1 MDDARRRLFY
11 SGEWGC
17 SKIDGFCQQARLG
30 QKLYSE
36 YDHEWKYPHSD
47 PKRVRYTGVMLPS
60 NAPPEYADRQT
71 LWNAVDAAEKSNK
84 AQTARRFTI
93 TLPRELTFEQN
104 LALIREYC
112 TKQFV
117 DKGMICDLYYQ
128 DSGNGNPHVHLMLT
142 MRAMDEQGRWLPK
155 TKTAYVLDEN
165 GQRIRGDNGK
175 WLRERMDTVDW
186 NDQKYAE
193 TWRHEWE
200 IAQNNA
206 LEAAGCT
213 ERIDMRS
220 YERQGITDLEP
231 QIHLGPEVA
240 ALERKGISTARGE
253 HNREIE
259 HVNALIRGL
268 QKTIAALG
276 EWLQGIKETLSRHE
290 TISNPDDYNLGEV
303 LLSYLELRKADRE
316 FWNHRAQTKASLKDL
331 QAILNAISFL
341 KERELDTVYALGEY
355 LSRIDTQMNDLRK
368 DVRSKEQ
375 RIRDVDALQ
384 NADKTVHDLQPV
396 YSEYSSIRWK
406 SAKERFV
413 TAHTDELEQYKK
425 AQRLLHKFGLS
436 QPIDR
441 KSLRAEKA
449 QLEQEIEALRP
460 DVDAVQAELDELKT
474 VRYWV
479 RKVIPDALTSRTESG
494 SSSVRENMETYQNVN
509 ELSELLE
516 KTAKQI
522 ADPNNERTQHTK
534 QHQRTSPFEV
544 IPY

>member
-1 MDDARRRLFY
+1 MAGASY
-11 SGEWGC
+11 Y
-17 SKIDGFCQQARLG
+17 LG

-47 PKRVRYTGVMLPS
+47 PKRVQYTEVMLPS
-60 NAPPEYADRQT
+60 NAPSEYADRQT
-71 LWNAVDAAEKSNK
+71 LWNAVDAAEKSTK

-104 LALIREYC
+104 LALIRDYC

-117 DKGMICDLYYQ
+117 DKGMICDLYYH

-142 MRAMDEQGRWLPK
+142 MRAMDENGRWLPK

-165 GQRIRGDNGK
+165 GQRIRGGNGK
-175 WLRERMDTVDW
+175 WLRERRDTVDW

-193 TWRHEWE
+193 IWRHEWE
-200 IAQNNA
+200 LAQNNA
-206 LEAAGCT
+206 LEAAGRT

-231 QIHLGPEVA
+231 QIHLGPEAA

-253 HNREIE
+253 HNREIK

-276 EWLQGIKETLSRHE
+276 EWLHGIKETLSRHE

-316 FWNHRAQTKASLKDL
+316 FWDHRAQTKASLKDL

-341 KERELDTVYALGEY
+341 KERELDTVHAFGKY
-355 LSRIDTQMNDLRK
+355 LSRTNERMNELRK
-368 DVRSKEQ
+368 EVRSKEQ
-375 RIRDVDALQ
+375 RIRDIDALL
-384 NADKTVHDLQPV
+384 NADKTVHDLQSM
-396 YSEYSSIRWK
+396 YDEYSSIRWK
-406 SAKERFV
+406 GTKERFV
-413 TAHTDELEQYKK
+413 TTHANELEQYKK

-436 QPIDR
+436 HPIDR
-441 KSLRAEKA
+441 KSLRAEKV

-479 RKVIPDALTSRTESG
+479 RKVIPDALPSRTESV
-494 SSSVRENMETYQNVN
+494 SSSVRETMEMYQNTN
-509 ELSELLE
+509 ELSDLLE
-516 KTAKQI
+516 QTAKRVT
-522 ADPNNERTQHTK
+522 DPNRKKEQGSQKYQH
-534 QHQRTSPFEV
+534 
-544 IPY
+544 IIM

>member
-1 MDDARRRLFY
+1 MAGASY
-11 SGEWGC
+11 Y
-17 SKIDGFCQQARLG
+17 LG

-47 PKRVRYTGVMLPS
+47 PKRVRYTEIMLPS

-71 LWNAVDAAEKSNK
+71 LWNAVDAVEKSTK

-93 TLPRELTFEQN
+93 TLPRELSFEQN
-104 LALIREYC
+104 LSLIRDYC

-117 DKGMICDLYYQ
+117 DKGMICDLYYH

-142 MRAMDEQGRWLPK
+142 MRAMDENGHWLPK
-155 TKTAYVLDEN
+155 TKTAYVLEN
-165 GQRIRGDNGK
+165 GERVRGDNGK

-193 TWRHEWE
+193 IWRHEWE

-206 LEAAGCT
+206 LEAAGRT

-231 QIHLGPEVA
+231 QIHLGPEAA
-240 ALERKGISTARGE
+240 ALERKGVPTTRGE
-253 HNREIE
+253 RNREIKL
-259 HVNALIRGL
+259 VNTLIRGL

-276 EWLQGIKETLSRHE
+276 EWLRNIRETLSQHE
-290 TISNPDDYNLGEV
+290 TITNPDDYNLGEV

-331 QAILNAISFL
+331 QTILNAISFL
-341 KERELDTVYALGEY
+341 KERELDTVHTLGEY
-355 LSRIDTQMNDLRK
+355 LSRTDAHMNDLRK
-368 DVRSKEQ
+368 DVRGKEQ
-375 RIRDVDALQ
+375 RIRDIDALL

-425 AQRLLHKFGLS
+425 AQRLLHKFGVS
-436 QPIDR
+436 HPIDR
-441 KSLRAEKA
+441 KSLLAEKV
-449 QLEQEIEALRP
+449 QHEQEIEALRP

-479 RKVIPDALTSRTESG
+479 RKVIPAALPNRTESG
-494 SSSVRENMETYQNVN
+494 TQSVRVTMEMYQNTN

-516 KTAKQI
+516 QTAKQVI
-522 ADPNNERTQHTK
+522 VPNHTEEQHTK
-534 QHQRTSPFEV
+534 ENQKKTIR
-544 IPY
+544 

>member
-1 MDDARRRLFY
+1 MAGASY
-11 SGEWGC
+11 Y
-17 SKIDGFCQQARLG
+17 LG

-47 PKRVRYTGVMLPS
+47 PKRVRYTEVMLPS

-71 LWNAVDAAEKSNK
+71 LWNAVDAAEKSTK

-117 DKGMICDLYYQ
+117 DKGMICDLYYH

-142 MRAMDEQGRWLPK
+142 MRAMDENGRWLPK

-193 TWRHEWE
+193 IWRHEWE

-206 LEAAGCT
+206 LEAAGRT

-231 QIHLGPEVA
+231 QIHLGPEAA
-240 ALERKGISTARGE
+240 ALERKGIPTTHGE
-253 HNREIE
+253 HNREIKY
-259 HVNALIRGL
+259 VNTLIRGL

-316 FWNHRAQTKASLKDL
+316 FWDHRAQTKASLKDL

-341 KERELDTVYALGEY
+341 KERELDTVQSLGEY
-355 LSRIDTQMNDLRK
+355 LSRTDAHMNELRK
-368 DVRSKEQ
+368 EVRGKEQ
-375 RIRDVDALQ
+375 RIRDIDALL
-384 NADKTVHDLQPV
+384 NADKAVHDLQSM
-396 YSEYSSIRWK
+396 YDEYSNIRWK

-413 TAHTDELEQYKK
+413 TTHADELEQYKK

-436 QPIDR
+436 HPIDR
-441 KSLRAEKA
+441 KTLRAEKT

-460 DVDAVQAELDELKT
+460 DADAVQAELDELKT

-479 RKVIPDALTSRTESG
+479 RKVVPDALPNRTESG
-494 SSSVRENMETYQNVN
+494 RSSLRETMEAAQNQ
-509 ELSELLE
+509 SELNNLME
-516 KTAKQI
+516 KNAKHIMTHQQ
-522 ADPNNERTQHTK
+522 NTEQHET
-534 QHQRTSPFEV
+534 QHQRNITL
-544 IPY
+544 

>member
-1 MDDARRRLFY
+1 MAGASY
-11 SGEWGC
+11 Y
-17 SKIDGFCQQARLG
+17 LG

-47 PKRVRYTGVMLPS
+47 PKRVRYTEVMLPS
-60 NAPPEYADRQT
+60 NAPPKYADRQT
-71 LWNAVDAAEKSNK
+71 LWNAVDAAEKSSK

-112 TKQFV
+112 AKQFV
-117 DKGMICDLYYQ
+117 DKGMICDLYYH

-142 MRAMDEQGRWLPK
+142 MRAMDENGRWLPK

-165 GQRIRGDNGK
+165 GDRIRGTNGK

-193 TWRHEWE
+193 IWRHEWE

-206 LEAAGCT
+206 LEAAGRT

-231 QIHLGPEVA
+231 QIHLGTEA
-240 ALERKGISTARGE
+240 AAMERKGIATTRGE
-253 HNREIE
+253 RNREIK
-259 HVNALIRGL
+259 HVNTLIRGL

-341 KERELDTVYALGEY
+341 KERELDTVHALGEY
-355 LSRIDTQMNDLRK
+355 LSRTNERMNELRK
-368 DVRSKEQ
+368 EVRSKEQ
-375 RIRDVDALQ
+375 RIRDIDALL

-396 YSEYSSIRWK
+396 YSEYSYIRWK

-413 TAHTDELEQYKK
+413 TTHADELEQYKK

-436 QPIDR
+436 HPIDR

-479 RKVIPDALTSRTESG
+479 RKVIPDAL
-494 SSSVRENMETYQNVN
+494 SSPAENGKSSLYETMEKAQN
-509 ELSELLE
+509 E
-516 KTAKQI
+516 KDIATLMEQTAKQI
-522 ADPNNERTQHTK
+522 ITSGHSEIHNKAHRQHDEL
-534 QHQRTSPFEV
+534 Q
-544 IPY
+544 

>member
-1 MDDARRRLFY
+1 GASY
-11 SGEWGC
+11 Y
-17 SKIDGFCQQARLG
+17 LG

-47 PKRVRYTGVMLPS
+47 PKRVRYTEVMLPS

-71 LWNAVDAAEKSNK
+71 LWNAVDVAEKSRT
-84 AQTARRFTI
+84 AQTARCFTI
-93 TLPRELTFEQN
+93 ALPKELTFEQN
-104 LALIREYC
+104 LALIRDYC
-112 TKQFV
+112 AKQFV
-117 DKGMICDLYYQ
+117 DKGMVCDLYYH

-142 MRAMDEQGRWLPK
+142 MRAMDENGRWLPK

-175 WLRERMDTVDW
+175 WLRERMDIVDW

-193 TWRHEWE
+193 IWRHEWE

-206 LEAAGCT
+206 LEAAGRT

-231 QIHLGPEVA
+231 QIHLGPEA
-240 ALERKGISTARGE
+240 AAMERKGIATTRGE
-253 HNREIE
+253 RNREIK
-259 HVNALIRGL
+259 HVNTLIRSL

-276 EWLQGIKETLSRHE
+276 EWLRNIRETLSQHE
-290 TISNPDDYNLGEV
+290 IITNPDNFNLGEV
-303 LLSYLELRKADRE
+303 LLNYLELRKADRE
-316 FWNHRAQTKASLKDL
+316 FWDHRAQTKASLKDL

-341 KERELDTVYALGEY
+341 KERELDTVHSLGEY
-355 LSRIDTQMNDLRK
+355 LSRTDAQMNELRK
-368 DVRSKEQ
+368 EVRSKEQ
-375 RIRDVDALQ
+375 RIRDIDALL

-396 YSEYSSIRWK
+396 YSEYSYIRWK

-413 TAHTDELEQYKK
+413 TAHADELEQYKK

-436 QPIDR
+436 YPIDR

-449 QLEQEIEALRP
+449 QLEQEIEAMRP
-460 DVDAVQAELDELKT
+460 DVDAVLAELDELKT

-479 RKVIPDALTSRTESG
+479 RKVIPDALPSPAENG
-494 SSSVRENMETYQNVN
+494 KSSLYETMETAQNKN
-509 ELSELLE
+509 DLSALLDR
-516 KTAKQI
+516 TAKQVVV
-522 ADPNNERTQHTK
+522 PNQVETQRSL
-534 QHQRTSPFEV
+534 QHQRNETL
-544 IPY
+544 